1 MLHVKLDLKVQ
12 FSQLFTTHILGPI
25 MLPAESEMV

>member
-1 MLHVKLDLKVQ
+1 MLHIKLDLNVQ
-12 FSQLFTTHILGPI
+12 FSQLFTAHISDLT